1 VPRRRFNPYALGVLL
16 DDLLTDGQPNAR
28 SSVFV
33 ASMQALEHAEDP
45 LEILRI
51 DADAIIG
58 DRKNVAVG
66 GVNGGRDVDPRRRRS
81 MILDRIADQVLE

>member
-1 VPRRRFNPYALGVLL
+1 
-16 DDLLTDGQPNAR
+16 
-28 SSVFV
+28 
-33 ASMQALEHAEDP
+33 MQALEHAEDP